1 MLLKAEELLEKCEQK
16 IKWINW
22 KFLLD
27 SYRSEF
33 EEIRLTF
40 FKNININGDELKIFI
55 DICENRLDRA
65 KSFLG
70 HTTTGLSILI
80 GSFVVLAS
88 ILIST
93 GISAG
98 FFEHPLLDVLKR
110 LGYAS
115 WISASLVLI
124 IAIFLALL
132 VAHYRTEVH
141 AWYVFKEGALLMKK
155 EEAKAREEGKGKN
168 K

>member
-1 MLLKAEELLEKCEQK
+1 MQAKNMTAKKLLEKCEQK

-70 HTTTGLSILI
+70 HTAMSLSIFI
-80 GSFVVLAS
+80 GSFVVIVA
-88 ILIST
+88 ILIIPNIKSEESFSL
-93 GISAG
+93 IDFMCHAG
-98 FFEHPLLDVLKR
+98 LTFQLSVYFLL
-110 LGYAS
+110 
-115 WISASLVLI
+115 
-124 IAIFLALL
+124 FLALIL
-132 VAHYRTEVH
+132 VLLVGHYRAETH

-155 EEAKAREEGKGKN
+155 KKD
-168 K
+168 

>member
-40 FKNININGDELKIFI
+40 FKDININGDELKIFI

-70 HTTTGLSILI
+70 HTAMSLSIFI
-80 GSFVVLAS
+80 GSFVVIAT
-88 ILIST
+88 ILIIGNLKPEKPFSLIDFMLET
-93 GISAG
+93 GWTFQITIY
-98 FFEHPLLDVLKR
+98 LLL
-110 LGYAS
+110 
-115 WISASLVLI
+115 
-124 IAIFLALL
+124 FLALILMLL
-132 VAHYRTEVH
+132 VGHYRTEVH

-155 EEAKAREEGKGKN
+155 EEAKEEGKSKD